1 MRMSSAVCVAC
12 RRQIDSVARVCPY
25 CGANPSTGEKVDTQ
39 AVLQEIFRPRE
50 MTTSESV
57 IEYARERQG
66 VVIAISII
74 VGFLI
79 LAGMHAFV
87 KMRNASAVTS
97 APAVPLT
104 EVTDNWQPGE
114 NEELPLPD
122 LKFQYDGDARRMR
135 TFIVEPGAVTPPEV
149 AAATQPPATQ
159 PPATQPP
166 ATQPPATATQ

>member
-1 MRMSSAVCVAC
+1 MLMTSAACVAC
-12 RRQIDSVARVCPY
+12 QRQIDGAARMCPY
-25 CGANPSTGEKVDTQ
+25 CGANPVTGAKVDTQ
-39 AVLQEIFRPRE
+39 AVLQEIFRPRD
-50 MTTSESV
+50 MTTSETV

-66 VVIAISII
+66 IVIAISII

-104 EVTDNWQPGE
+104 EVTDNWQPRDDA
-114 NEELPLPD
+114 ELPIPD

-149 AAATQPPATQ
+149 IAAQQAAQAAAQPAPQPAPPPPAQ
-159 PPATQPP
+159 
-166 ATQPPATATQ
+166 